1 MAEHWTLDNMSDQT
15 GKVVIATGATHGLGY
30 EVAKGFAAKNATLIL
45 AVRNRTLG
53 QERVAEFC
61 QINPNGKFEV
71 MSLQLDDLASV
82 RQFAEEF
89 KGKYQ
94 RLDVLVNNAGIM
106 AVPFGKTKDG
116 FEMHIGVNYLGH
128 FALTGL
134 LLPIIKQTPGA
145 RVIAVASEAE
155 KYGNIESL
163 LADFDYE
170 KRYERWMAY
179 GHSKLAQLMFAY
191 ELNRRFQQ
199 HGYQAQ
205 AMGAHPGFART
216 NLRVSVM
223 PTERNLFHRYLNA
236 FFELISQRQ
245 ELGALPLLFAAA
257 APEAQGGEYYGVS
270 RFQMWGHPA
279 KNRSSRRSHDEQ
291 VAKRLW
297 EKSEAVTGVHY
308 EF

>member
-1 MAEHWTLDNMSDQT
+1 MVEHWTLDNMPDQT
-15 GKVVIATGATHGLGY
+15 GKVVIVTGATHGLGY

-82 RQFAEEF
+82 HQFAEEF

-163 LADFDYE
+163 LADFGYE

-179 GHSKLAQLMFAY
+179 GHSKLAQLMS
-191 ELNRRFQQ
+191 
-199 HGYQAQ
+199 
-205 AMGAHPGFART
+205 P
-216 NLRVSVM
+216 
-223 PTERNLFHRYLNA
+223 
-236 FFELISQRQ
+236 
-245 ELGALPLLFAAA
+245 
-257 APEAQGGEYYGVS
+257 
-270 RFQMWGHPA
+270 W
-279 KNRSSRRSHDEQ
+279 
-291 VAKRLW
+291 
-297 EKSEAVTGVHY
+297 
-308 EF
+308 